1 MMSPTGAVR
10 TAVTPAVGVSPMT
23 MMARNPPTRSPAK
36 RVVKKAVKRVVKE
49 PVKKAVKRVVKKP
62 IKKAAPAKR
71 NPFSSGGG
79 VSAARGGSGKSEIGK
94 LATNTISAV
103 KGYGGGN
110 GEVLFNPTT
119 AAAIV
124 AWLLILARFVLFYG
138 AFGGE

>member
-36 RVVKKAVKRVVKE
+36 RVVKK